1 MFKKAVF
8 LFFFLHVC
16 VCMQAKDYFVKMNGD
31 GSGSSWED
39 ALSPLDFAEKIDAGE
54 QDATFHLAEGTY
66 YPMLEFKRTIV
77 FENMYSRAYQVK
89 ANTKIIGGYPPSP
102 EKGDVS
108 NPDRFKT
115 TFSVDYQGNDIVK
128 FAKSSFG
135 NGMDSIVVTNDG
147 DNDEYIFEVVKPNLN
162 FTMYGVQLKH
172 AKHGAICAQ
181 EECAID
187 LKKCF
192 FMDNGGAGVLA
203 ENPSIKLNMDSCR
216 SYRTAFKVGLSTVY
230 APESREVTLTN
241 SVIQNSGM
249 YKNNAGGG
257 VYFAGGVVKNCLFYK
272 CCSNAAA
279 AIFSVGVSDENSYV
293 SNCTF
298 IGNRCYSQA
307 TVWFLGQSRDTL
319 VNCTMVGNLAT
330 DIPERSNF
338 VKDEQFCLVQ
348 GNYIV
353 GEPMFSMVDDP
364 DENVMIKNNVLTH
377 KATGF
382 FGELDLDDSNILL
395 DEKTAL
401 EGLGMSSSF
410 DFTVV
415 DTSLNYVPL
424 LVDVLADKSIR
435 FPRVVGTDARGV
447 ERCELT
453 CPGAYEI
460 RNCDEPQCL
469 PDTTIASPSD
479 TIYAGQM
486 FLGKT
491 YAYACRIDSIF
502 ETLQNINGCDSVV
515 MHTLIVKPDPT
526 RTEYYVKTNGNG
538 DGSSWE
544 KAMSPQSFASTLPQA
559 GDDVTFYVAEGVY
572 KPIYN
577 YLGETPF
584 PPNQATYFVQSN
596 VTINGGYSKDAKTG
610 AVADPD
616 NYKTI
621 FSGDIFGNDEAELN
635 KSIENDLS
643 ISNSI
648 VSDDAYTIFTLAQS
662 RLDIYYDDAGLIISD
677 NMTLQ
682 DNGKRKYFNINGVY
696 LDGGRLGIRS
706 INPSIHISIENTS
719 FTNFCNEPFYLTQGP
734 TSVKVT
740 NSALGKCTG
749 GFQILQADTIVFTNI
764 KISQCNAYSAARSNK
779 NQFVHLSGLEV
790 KDNISYYIEMSN
802 SLGSKSHISME
813 DCKIENNIGSS
824 GGTIYVLS
832 GKLVAKNCLF
842 KGNRCCPLYVFG
854 EEAHLENCDFI
865 ENKIQ
870 DVYDGYC
877 MFLGG
882 HFSREDANEETSL
895 LTSATLKNC
904 TFKSNECRFLCEL
917 PVGVRSTKDS
927 IIGCA
932 FEDNTIEDFMF
943 QTSDNLLF
951 IGNSTIR
958 NNIIGS
964 RGIVEKSNNLHI
976 INTQFEGNKTK
987 GIEEPA
993 KYSIRANNLYVNNS
1007 TFKNNE
1013 CDSIFFWAD
1022 TTAEFTNST
1031 IENNSA
1037 KKLVYGFSQKLDVE
1051 NCLFKENVSNLFYHK
1066 NVEQD
1071 NAIQLSFK
1079 NTDFISNQTL
1089 DNEVAME
1096 LSMNTGDKIDFSRVN
1111 FIGNSAKY
1119 ILNDKNG
1126 NTNISKCDFF
1136 NNNVVGLL
1144 TLSNM
1149 TSTVEASSFRQNK
1162 MSNGHLI
1169 YSPDVNLTLKNNTI
1183 VSNEANGGLFS
1194 VYPSAAQV
1202 YLYNNTIISNGDYAS
1217 SLVGGSLLDHAMIG
1231 NVIGEKLSNR
1241 FKENNISNN
1250 LFLKTEDVSIPD
1262 DILSNNIFTDD
1273 FSILFDGTYDSS
1285 TGLFT
1290 PELEMNED
1298 FTPVVALKTDKL
1310 SDGTSLRFPL
1320 SETTVTTD
1328 QRGVK
1333 RLNSTSMGA
1342 YEAGCPSDTTLV
1354 NDTIYEGQKF
1364 LGKIYTEVGLH
1375 NNIIENLQNINGCDS
1390 VVAHTLMVKP
1400 DSNAKSYIVTNT
1412 NDGGE
1417 GSLRYAIE
1425 YATLSEVDTFHILF
1439 DFAQSGTHVIQIGSA
1454 LSLWKRDNLI
1464 IDGSSTP
1471 DSIIIDGGNGKFD
1484 GLYVWCL
1491 KNLSINSLSI
1501 KNAKNGISVQ
1511 GSDIVNITNC
1521 RMVENST
1528 GIYIASKGVTVD
1540 NCLMSGNTE
1549 YGIERSSAT
1558 IVGCHSSNRGTI
1570 IKNCIIGL
1578 TDDQEKI
1585 YPNNVGIYLN
1595 NNSGLDTIIGNIVS
1609 GNTTNGFVI
1618 QNANNNGVTLLRNLI
1633 GVNDKYQDFGN
1644 GGSGISYIGRSQT
1657 NNGQIANANKSDAN
1671 IIGYNHDYGITSTGL
1686 VNCGVNYIGVTPD
1699 GTIIGNKKGGINAN
1713 GLTADG
1719 VVISGNE
1726 GDGIHLFYNNS
1737 SSSLYLKNS
1746 IIGGETPQKE
1756 GNKGYGISVENVD
1769 LASVTELP
1777 LIIFELENNTFGNNV
1792 KGGIYGDIKQILL
1805 SGGGSRSYL
1814 TQNIFWGESQP
1825 FAIDLGDFNKPTI
1838 EDIIDKGDEYE
1849 LVGSVQFL
1857 DGSEM
1862 PQSNKVDSTKV
1873 GIELFWNKGSK
1884 ETAYAYV
1891 GSTES
1896 DATGKWKYNLKKT
1909 DLEVTD
1915 ISFISTAIHYINY
1928 TYGINYTTFELYT
1941 SALSDPYDCEICTCA
1956 TDTIS
1961 TFDTIN
1967 VGEKF
1972 LDKVYTTV
1980 GRHDSIFETA
1990 QNQNGCDS
1998 VVMHTLIV
2006 KPDPTKK
2013 EYYVKTKRWGKG
2025 DGSSWENAMDSID
2038 FATYFPLIEDG
2049 TTFYIAEGTYK
2060 PIYNSEMKLAEIGT
2074 DVAFYVNAS
2083 FSIRGGYPA
2092 DAKTGAVSDPK
2103 NHPTIFDGDILGN
2116 DEIEE
2121 SMDNDGFM
2129 TVKKTKTE
2137 DNAIFLFNRGKRE
2150 TYDYTYDFDG
2160 VNFKNTRYVI
2170 YCRSWHNYVKIS
2182 NSEIS
2187 YNEGPLFFI
2196 PYENDALEISNSIFR
2211 KNLGQIISTSA
2222 SSNLKMDSVLF
2233 EYNQAGLIRKTAT
2246 SSGQPTHNVT
2256 LNRIYAYSNAAFDI
2270 YSMGHNFSMRNSEI
2284 KNNIGSLTLYD
2295 NSLLES
2301 NVFEN
2306 NKGIISKSGYAGLTI
2321 DKCTFIGNSAMTYLS
2336 AQKGS
2341 NETNYLSIRNSSF
2354 INTTADNYLIYAS
2367 LDSINVDST
2376 VFIDNS
2382 GAKISF
2388 SSYQFAN
2395 LSHSKYSDN
2404 KNAHLDFSGKSD
2416 GETHVNGNSF
2426 VGNNSETLFDF
2437 SSGPL
2442 VTEISNN
2449 TIVSNNCEGSFV
2461 IYFHGCSPYLY
2472 NNTIVGNNS
2481 DHPISQV
2488 AGSNNEF
2495 YGNIILGN
2503 GVGEKIQ
2510 LDYSSGIAFKNNI
2523 MPGINGTG
2531 CSQEGVANAPEN
2543 NIVSIF
2549 NSEITLCDVFKDIPN
2564 RNEEILTALF
2574 EGTYDKEKNL
2584 FTPVIQDNGGPTPTV
2599 ALKSD
2604 RLPDGTSIRFP
2615 LTETVVATDQRG
2627 VERLDSTC
2635 MGAYELTCDL
2645 IVTQIKD
2652 TIQMGNSY
2660 TFGGVERSSS
2670 ITTPGDYYFE
2680 NTLTSVMG
2688 CDSIVK
2694 LDLHV
2699 YVIDTTQTTGTIC
2712 LGSDYTLDGW
2722 NIQTTGYEPG
2732 SYTFYRSLDKENTE
2746 ELILNI
2752 VKTNSVSIEDLEVVS
2767 PFCPGGSYGRIEFA
2781 ADWEDMTESPY
2792 ITVYNGEGRTLYN
2805 EPLNNYVRFSGL
2817 PADNY
2822 QVRIAVSESN
2832 SCFKDTVFNLVMK
2845 DVDSM
2850 SAIGP
2855 DTLYT
2860 SCVEKP
2866 NASATIELFNYH
2878 PSFDLRLD
2886 GKLIKRYGRTPNC
2899 RLLDGERMGDN
2910 YKAMLQL
2917 DSMAVGK
2924 HTIRVVDY
2932 CGNGYDVFTFV
2943 VVGPDPATF
2952 EVLSLDGNLKCS
2964 GDYGSVSLR
2973 RKGSE
2978 GSMIELSS
2986 DLFKETYSFD
2996 EGVMDMK
3003 IENLPGG
3010 EYTLHITNGDKS
3022 CPDGQTETIIVK
3034 RPEPL
3039 NVDLMVNGIVCQDAV
3054 ITAYATGE
3062 NENYTYTWVKPDGQ
3076 EVTTSTNTLANV
3088 GAGKYKCVVKDS
3100 EGCSTAEGEAFVSEI
3115 ENLSELKLI
3124 SVTQDETCFGT
3135 DNAEVVVIYYD
3146 NNEHQ
3151 AVTCQLTNKNTGE
3164 VVESVTSMLYWG
3176 GFHLQKI
3183 QPGDYHISLR
3193 YGTEDCNLD
3202 LNEVTKDITIKAK
3215 AKPLVIGTP
3224 VVKNV
3229 TCLSQPNGQIDFDVT
3244 GWEKGYTAELASR
3257 SVQPVSVS
3265 ADSTAHFTFKGVSE
3279 GEYLFRVNDDCKVKD
3294 EAISIKVGAIE
3305 PYELELDPVKT
3316 SLQCARSNDGEVV
3329 LNVSGGDHGNAVL
3342 SCNSFF
3348 SQTIEQD
3355 GSIRLTN
3362 LTKGNYTVVYRSSDN
3377 TCADK
3382 ETLDF
3387 TIEAPERLEAK
3398 FSVSGLGCDDM
3409 KLTATVSGEEKPYKF
3424 HWKKNGKM
3432 NLITRRNYFPFALNM
3447 GDSIYCMIWSENGCD
3462 TIEQVIRIPKEEEMP
3477 DLTIASKAKQER
3489 CYKSND
3495 AEISVTTSISSR
3507 LLYSVPVTIGLKQSG
3522 DNDFQTVNVVTDKT
3536 ASHVF
3541 TDLAAGTYIVKA
3553 HFGTEGCSAGFVTVY
3568 DTVEVE
3574 PLHEMSTLAMEKH
3587 DRTCLNENNGY
3598 IAFTVDG
3605 WSDSH
3610 RTWTTNELSI
3620 LGQTI
3625 TFPMKRIMPYKVEG
3639 QVAYFRIDNPEENKD
3654 IKLWINDACGNN
3666 FITQPQRVNKKVS
3679 EYVVAPLLTNNKLD
3693 CNYSETGWAILAVKG
3708 GYYGGNTFY
3717 REGDE
3722 ANAVSLSAGKAISVT
3737 GLGAGIHTFHYK
3749 STEENCT
3756 DESTYQLLV
3765 APRNPLSFN
3774 TSLAGEEC
3782 KDRKIVAEVTGG
3794 NTPVEVA
3801 WYSEKSLI
3809 KKDQGDTHELQGV
3822 GAGVFHYTITD
3833 AKGCEYKSDAIPA
3846 NLYDPETD
3854 NLAISGVKAD
3864 STSCSNIEDGVVN
3877 VTYTGNDYQSD
3888 LFVILQGSAKTDTIR
3903 ADKEEGTV
3911 ALQNLASGQYN
3922 ISLRYAAAG
3931 VCPTNSNAE
3940 QSVRLFSPDKLD
3952 VSVKN
3957 HDVVCDVVHGGAV
3970 SAYIQGGTP
3979 EYTVAWYLLDETSA
3993 TPLENHKSELKDT
4006 LRGLSVKNSYFCK
4019 ITDRNGCV
4027 STSDTVT
4034 IGTQPMPDL
4043 NAITVDKIAVEDES
4057 CYHGNNGSVFVAY
4070 TNYTTNLP
4078 LKLLLYDEE
4087 GNPLTGVSDNHI
4099 DGIIETK
4106 DIAPGNYM
4114 LYLDV
4119 DFTDEG
4125 CENSLSPRL
4134 LENIHVESVKEPLS
4148 LKDISVVKP
4157 TCLTKPNGKASFVV
4171 SGWHDKDTV
4180 TLTIAGEREIYE
4192 PSEVDG
4198 ETALFNIDNLKGGDL
4213 TITVSDVCGNSVS
4226 QQPTYGGITELGLE
4240 VGLTYTNLKCSYSTN
4255 GFAEIKVNG
4264 GVKDSLYL
4272 CMFSVKNGES
4282 TARDTV
4288 MNPSGTVRFENL
4300 EPNDFRFHLYTSVKN
4315 CPDVSTVGVVVKA
4328 PEPIVFDKA
4337 IEGVVCENTRSGEI
4351 NFVPHRRG
4359 EAVKYDNKE
4368 VSNNLIDEIYFGEY
4382 DTYFP
4387 HVTSLSITGKGLSA
4401 LEMDTVMIESIS
4413 YGSFQNSG
4421 GFDYDEDDEVE
4432 EEASC
4437 EREVNGLCVAPKKD
4451 PLTSLWREKGGVYQ
4465 YPRYWVGMQS
4475 LPGTTYYVKATDD
4488 SACVFIDSFN
4498 ILPPDY
4504 KTLSID
4510 NVFYDANAA
4519 ICDAEK
4525 RRVELKVSGGWGD
4538 YQYIFLPDHE
4548 TEGSSGLADSQTY
4561 IAGDSTWYENGKGFY
4576 RSYILDPDKY
4586 TIIVMDKK
4594 GCKKEYSQKIEV
4606 RSNIMVGGRSMIDP
4620 CGSDSTN
4627 MIKVKATRSSWYAD
4641 YSPYE
4646 YQLRYED
4653 TSLGERYLAP
4663 TKTDSVIL
4671 YDVPIGKIGVF
4682 AYDKNGCSG
4691 YTNIVVKSSE
4701 SLFEFNVSTF
4711 DQSAAKCY
4719 NEPSGL
4725 LRFYVMGA
4733 NPPYRSLT
4741 LDGETLKDYELMHV
4755 DWAKNDTLFR
4765 LPDEKGFRMFDSI
4778 SIKGLL
4784 GGEHVLTIIDSL
4796 GCRKEHKFTIEQP
4809 DELTLSISASSV
4821 CPDGEEGR
4829 IVAERTTG
4837 GTSPYEYSF
4846 DQETGFTDKQFLE
4859 SKLGVERS
4867 MYVKDANGCVA
4878 KSSNTAAVDAS
4889 ISWGDVS
4896 PDVLVSSWQNF
4907 DDVLAFIDMTTYD
4920 NPGGKIKYDSA
4931 TVKPY
4936 GIEVLNNGKASDSI
4950 FFEVVDPAIY
4960 TYGIPDSVEYIL
4972 LWNNDTIW
4980 GPSWGVP
4987 TDIAAGVRSPEV
4999 YKKLKQDIDARKK
5012 KLNEGLENLI
5022 KNFKKK
5028 ENPTLAE
5035 TEKFLDDST
5044 SFALRLDSI
5053 RSEERQNCTIE
5064 MIKGHFKR
5072 LMDESVIKRMTFV
5085 RLQSSIYD
5093 LESLNDGDSLLFRY
5107 NFTHTV
5113 YLSNCDMSTDYN
5125 FSSESLYGIRV
5136 SENGFNPYKVYAKR
5150 DIIEFEVSPNPAS
5163 PNEEC
5168 SIYLVLSRKTTP
5180 AIMVHNMVGK
5190 ELQNSLNIS
5199 EPEEV
5204 KEDGEIVYRYN
5215 ITGLRLAFSAVIT
5228 VRTDRDAASKVVIV
5242 N

>member
-502 ETLQNINGCDSVV
+502 EVIQDENGCDKVIIHSLIVKPDPTKDKYYVKTQKQGKGDGSTWTNAMDGVTFARTLPDVPEGVTFHVAAGTYDIGKFQAANKAETGSAVYINNPVSIIGGYPANATGNETPKPSANKTLLTNGILQLTGYARNPAYDLVFDGLYFDLRDSEGIINTISAGAVNVVVKNCVVLPTSTCYRAAVCMIGTNSLTMENDTVYGSNCGDCVFIHCYGDCSIKNCVLLDAQGSGVNIDAADTVTIENCLISGAGTGVNTINAGANFLDVKESTIINNRLKGINSTEITHLKNNRIGIDDNGNVAGNRIGVYLSYSSNNIVEGNIIAGNDSIGLLLGSTGSTTIKGNYIGTDKNFRDLGNKWDGIYIDGDQTVTFPSSLDSANYIGFNKGHGVCLNYGRRGFDLTYNYIGVSPQGTPMPNGKYGIYMKNPTSSTKTTKGNVIGFNGEGGIFISDYSNNNITENLFFGTKGSAITKSNNVFVNLSVPSIVQAKKDGDFIRIEGTTDTSIVSTVEIFYTNGDPQTAHEFLGSTETDNTGAFTFSVPVKSLAKYGGSICFSATAIYPYSGTSYLSDPFCACFPDTTLANDTIQVGASFLGVTYTTVGVHDSIFESIQHGDDCESVVMHRLVVNPDPTRNEYYVKMERHGKGDGSSWENAMNGTDFATCLPLAPNGATFYVAEGTYKPVYDYQMRTPSDPKLATYLVKEGSNVTIQGGYPAQPEEGAVSDPSKYQAIFDGDILGNDVIDETLDEDGFPSLERTNGEDNVNTMFSPEIENILVLDGVVVKNAGSAVSGDGAYSVITLKNSSFENNGSAVKLNEEYGGEKELRIYSCSFVKNTASLFDVDGQSNIVMDSVIIEYNLNSTILNAHYNGTYTIDDTLIVDGDTTIILKIAGANLSMNRVHVTKNKGMILVDKYSVKVENSEFANNQVAYVFNLGSPRSNIYTAEISNCKFLQNKGKAILADSYVLSVDNCLFEGNKGNNLIQITGTSSLRTPNLITNSIVKENESTGSYGSLIYCSSSSNLYMHNNLFTGNVIPENSLLYCYSLDSIAVTNSTFQETDAEYLVEFVGSKKKLIEGNTITRNNTTGYLFHLQSGSTVTTFKNNTVCSNECQSSLIFSREDPSYLYNNTIVGNKLSNTSKLIDCDDYHTFVHTIGNIILGNSVPNGKTEYLAIRGGSKRNYNIMSYTETDSTNHHCHELPDESNIMSIYDLNAVNNAYPSGVLCRDFLDYASRLKYSPEEILTTLFEGTYDKETNLFTPKLMNNGGPTSTLALKTDKLPDGTSIRFPLTGTVVTTDQRGVERLDSTCMGAYEAVCLPDTTKAELPDTIYAGEEFLGVTYAYACRIDSIYETLQNINGCDSVV

-526 RTEYYVKTNGNG
+526 KFNYYVKTERHGTG

-544 KAMSPQSFASTLPQA
+544 NAMDGTDFATYLPLA
-559 GDDVTFYVAEGVY
+559 PDGATFYVAEGTY
-572 KPIYN
+572 KPKYDMNLSIPSDSSKLCY
-577 YLGETPF
+577 
-584 PPNQATYFVQSN
+584 
-596 VTINGGYSKDAKTG
+596 TINSNITIRGGYPNDATG
-610 AVADPD
+610 TNIVNEPD
-616 NYKTI
+616 KYKTE
-621 FSGDIFGNDEAELN
+621 FSGDIRSNDVVDITKDNDGQLSFLIKN
-635 KSIENDLS
+635 NSENAKYLFY
-643 ISNSI
+643 IPVHKN
-648 VSDDAYTIFTLAQS
+648 AQS
-662 RLDIYYDDAGLIISD
+662 TFDGVIFSHSDHDGIYVYGESANAFNANFDRVTFENNFGYAVYS
-677 NMTLQ
+677 TS
-682 DNGKRKYFNINGVY
+682 GKGY
-696 LDGGRLGIRS
+696 
-706 INPSIHISIENTS
+706 IHI
-719 FTNFCNEPFYLTQGP
+719 
-734 TSVKVT
+734 
-740 NSALGKCTG
+740 
-749 GFQILQADTIVFTNI
+749 
-764 KISQCNAYSAARSNK
+764 
-779 NQFVHLSGLEV
+779 
-790 KDNISYYIEMSN
+790 
-802 SLGSKSHISME
+802 
-813 DCKIENNIGSS
+813 
-824 GGTIYVLS
+824 
-832 GKLVAKNCLF
+832 
-842 KGNRCCPLYVFG
+842 NR
-854 EEAHLENCDFI
+854 
-865 ENKIQ
+865 
-870 DVYDGYC
+870 
-877 MFLGG
+877 
-882 HFSREDANEETSL
+882 
-895 LTSATLKNC
+895 
-904 TFKSNECRFLCEL
+904 
-917 PVGVRSTKDS
+917 
-927 IIGCA
+927 
-932 FEDNTIEDFMF
+932 
-943 QTSDNLLF
+943 
-951 IGNSTIR
+951 
-958 NNIIGS
+958 
-964 RGIVEKSNNLHI
+964 
-976 INTQFEGNKTK
+976 
-987 GIEEPA
+987 
-993 KYSIRANNLYVNNS
+993 S
-1007 TFKNNE
+1007 TFKNNSGGIYSYYSNVE
-1013 CDSIFFWAD
+1013 VKNSLFEGNETGDLISITHDADSDEKKCTLNIDSVSFTKNSGQIYTHGDLSVKNTTFESNTLKSSLIN
-1022 TTAEFTNST
+1022 TTASATFLNTKFTKNQIGEYGDIIGNYGDGETHIENCSFKDNVSGSNLINANNGLYVKKSFISNNQATRNIFNTYKLTLLSDT
-1031 IENNSA
+1031 IEMCKSIYIAIPCQWGCHVDSCLIRENNSSLFLA
-1037 KKLVYGFSQKLDVE
+1037 SKSSTDIFNFKLLNSKIDGNIGSGGAIKAVGDSVNIHRTIFKGNNFGDLIRVE
-1051 NCLFKENVSNLFYHK
+1051 NAIFDFGECLCDSNIVSSSFLFTNNSK
-1066 NVEQD
+1066 PNICNSTLV
-1071 NAIQLSFK
+1071 NNKVGAFLIQ
-1079 NTDFISNQTL
+1079 
-1089 DNEVAME
+1089 
-1096 LSMNTGDKIDFSRVN
+1096 
-1111 FIGNSAKY
+1111 NSAANGTGA
-1119 ILNDKNG
+1119 IL
-1126 NTNISKCDFF
+1126 T
-1136 NNNVVGLL
+1136 
-1144 TLSNM
+1144 
-1149 TSTVEASSFRQNK
+1149 
-1162 MSNGHLI
+1162 
-1169 YSPDVNLTLKNNTI
+1169 NNTI
-1183 VSNEANGGLFS
+1183 VSNECISRTIYCGVNSKTTL
-1194 VYPSAAQV
+1194 V
-1202 YLYNNTIISNGDYAS
+1202 NNTIIGNTTQ
-1217 SLVGGSLLDHAMIG
+1217 SLLSCDFSGTCKGNILYG
-1231 NVIGEKLSNR
+1231 NVTPGGIYYLDAENT
-1241 FKENNISNN
+1241 FNNIMELDTLSPSMWDKSNIISDHTYN
-1250 LFLKTEDVSIPD
+1250 EKVEKCTKFDYSTFKNYEIEIMSLFE
-1262 DILSNNIFTDD
+1262 
-1273 FSILFDGTYDSS
+1273 GTYNNE

-1290 PELEMNED
+1290 PVLEYRGG
-1298 FTPVVALKTDKL
+1298 FTPVVALK
-1310 SDGTSLRFPL
+1310 SDHLPNGTSIRFPL

-1328 QRGVK
+1328 QRGV
-1333 RLNSTSMGA
+1333 A
-1342 YEAGCPSDTTLV
+1342 
-1354 NDTIYEGQKF
+1354 
-1364 LGKIYTEVGLH
+1364 
-1375 NNIIENLQNINGCDS
+1375 
-1390 VVAHTLMVKP
+1390 
-1400 DSNAKSYIVTNT
+1400 
-1412 NDGGE
+1412 
-1417 GSLRYAIE
+1417 
-1425 YATLSEVDTFHILF
+1425 
-1439 DFAQSGTHVIQIGSA
+1439 
-1454 LSLWKRDNLI
+1454 
-1464 IDGSSTP
+1464 
-1471 DSIIIDGGNGKFD
+1471 
-1484 GLYVWCL
+1484 
-1491 KNLSINSLSI
+1491 
-1501 KNAKNGISVQ
+1501 
-1511 GSDIVNITNC
+1511 
-1521 RMVENST
+1521 
-1528 GIYIASKGVTVD
+1528 
-1540 NCLMSGNTE
+1540 
-1549 YGIERSSAT
+1549 
-1558 IVGCHSSNRGTI
+1558 
-1570 IKNCIIGL
+1570 
-1578 TDDQEKI
+1578 
-1585 YPNNVGIYLN
+1585 
-1595 NNSGLDTIIGNIVS
+1595 
-1609 GNTTNGFVI
+1609 
-1618 QNANNNGVTLLRNLI
+1618 
-1633 GVNDKYQDFGN
+1633 
-1644 GGSGISYIGRSQT
+1644 
-1657 NNGQIANANKSDAN
+1657 
-1671 IIGYNHDYGITSTGL
+1671 
-1686 VNCGVNYIGVTPD
+1686 
-1699 GTIIGNKKGGINAN
+1699 
-1713 GLTADG
+1713 
-1719 VVISGNE
+1719 
-1726 GDGIHLFYNNS
+1726 
-1737 SSSLYLKNS
+1737 
-1746 IIGGETPQKE
+1746 
-1756 GNKGYGISVENVD
+1756 
-1769 LASVTELP
+1769 
-1777 LIIFELENNTFGNNV
+1777 
-1792 KGGIYGDIKQILL
+1792 
-1805 SGGGSRSYL
+1805 
-1814 TQNIFWGESQP
+1814 
-1825 FAIDLGDFNKPTI
+1825 
-1838 EDIIDKGDEYE
+1838 
-1849 LVGSVQFL
+1849 
-1857 DGSEM
+1857 
-1862 PQSNKVDSTKV
+1862 
-1873 GIELFWNKGSK
+1873 
-1884 ETAYAYV
+1884 
-1891 GSTES
+1891 
-1896 DATGKWKYNLKKT
+1896 
-1909 DLEVTD
+1909 
-1915 ISFISTAIHYINY
+1915 
-1928 TYGINYTTFELYT
+1928 
-1941 SALSDPYDCEICTCA
+1941 
-1956 TDTIS
+1956 
-1961 TFDTIN
+1961 
-1967 VGEKF
+1967 
-1972 LDKVYTTV
+1972 
-1980 GRHDSIFETA
+1980 
-1990 QNQNGCDS
+1990 
-1998 VVMHTLIV
+1998 
-2006 KPDPTKK
+2006 
-2013 EYYVKTKRWGKG
+2013 
-2025 DGSSWENAMDSID
+2025 
-2038 FATYFPLIEDG
+2038 
-2049 TTFYIAEGTYK
+2049 
-2060 PIYNSEMKLAEIGT
+2060 
-2074 DVAFYVNAS
+2074 
-2083 FSIRGGYPA
+2083 
-2092 DAKTGAVSDPK
+2092 
-2103 NHPTIFDGDILGN
+2103 
-2116 DEIEE
+2116 
-2121 SMDNDGFM
+2121 
-2129 TVKKTKTE
+2129 
-2137 DNAIFLFNRGKRE
+2137 
-2150 TYDYTYDFDG
+2150 
-2160 VNFKNTRYVI
+2160 
-2170 YCRSWHNYVKIS
+2170 
-2182 NSEIS
+2182 
-2187 YNEGPLFFI
+2187 
-2196 PYENDALEISNSIFR
+2196 
-2211 KNLGQIISTSA
+2211 
-2222 SSNLKMDSVLF
+2222 
-2233 EYNQAGLIRKTAT
+2233 
-2246 SSGQPTHNVT
+2246 
-2256 LNRIYAYSNAAFDI
+2256 
-2270 YSMGHNFSMRNSEI
+2270 
-2284 KNNIGSLTLYD
+2284 
-2295 NSLLES
+2295 
-2301 NVFEN
+2301 
-2306 NKGIISKSGYAGLTI
+2306 
-2321 DKCTFIGNSAMTYLS
+2321 
-2336 AQKGS
+2336 
-2341 NETNYLSIRNSSF
+2341 
-2354 INTTADNYLIYAS
+2354 
-2367 LDSINVDST
+2367 
-2376 VFIDNS
+2376 
-2382 GAKISF
+2382 
-2388 SSYQFAN
+2388 
-2395 LSHSKYSDN
+2395 
-2404 KNAHLDFSGKSD
+2404 
-2416 GETHVNGNSF
+2416 
-2426 VGNNSETLFDF
+2426 
-2437 SSGPL
+2437 
-2442 VTEISNN
+2442 
-2449 TIVSNNCEGSFV
+2449 
-2461 IYFHGCSPYLY
+2461 
-2472 NNTIVGNNS
+2472 
-2481 DHPISQV
+2481 
-2488 AGSNNEF
+2488 
-2495 YGNIILGN
+2495 
-2503 GVGEKIQ
+2503 
-2510 LDYSSGIAFKNNI
+2510 
-2523 MPGINGTG
+2523 
-2531 CSQEGVANAPEN
+2531 
-2543 NIVSIF
+2543 
-2549 NSEITLCDVFKDIPN
+2549 
-2564 RNEEILTALF
+2564 
-2574 EGTYDKEKNL
+2574 
-2584 FTPVIQDNGGPTPTV
+2584 
-2599 ALKSD
+2599 
-2604 RLPDGTSIRFP
+2604 
-2615 LTETVVATDQRG
+2615 
-2627 VERLDSTC
+2627 RLDSTC

-3022 CPDGQTETIIVK
+3022 CPDGQTETITIK
-3034 RPEPL
+3034 RPQPL

-3062 NENYTYTWVKPDGQ
+3062 NENYTYTWIKPDGQ
-3076 EVTTSTNTLANV
+3076 EITTSSNTLANV
-3088 GAGKYKCVVKDS
+3088 GAGRYKCVVKDS

-3202 LNEVTKDITIKAK
+3202 LKEVTRDITIKAK

-3244 GWEKGYTAELASR
+3244 GWEKGYTAEFVSK

-3265 ADSTAHFTFKGVSE
+3265 ADSTAHFTFKGVSK

-3294 EAISIKVGAIE
+3294 EAITIKVDAIE
-3305 PYELELDPVKT
+3305 PYELDMEPVKT

-3342 SCNSFF
+3342 SCNSIL
-3348 SQTIEQD
+3348 SETIEQD
-3355 GSIRLTN
+3355 GPIRLTN
-3362 LTKGNYTVVYRSSDN
+3362 LTKGNYTVVYKSLDN
-3377 TCADK
+3377 TCPDK

-3387 TIEAPERLEAK
+3387 TIEAPELLKAK

-3409 KLTATVSGEEKPYKF
+3409 KLTATVSGEEKPYMF
-3424 HWKKNGKM
+3424 HWIKNGKTS
-3432 NLITRRNYFPFALNM
+3432 LITHRNHFPFLLKM
-3447 GDSIYCMIWSENGCD
+3447 GDTIHCTIWSENRCD
-3462 TIEQVIRIPKEEEMP
+3462 TIQQVICIPKEEEMP
-3477 DLTIASKAKQER
+3477 NLAIVSKAKQER
-3489 CYKSND
+3489 CYGGND
-3495 AEISVTTSISSR
+3495 AEISVTTTIAQR
-3507 LLYSVPVTIGLKQSG
+3507 LTYSVPVTIGLKLKG
-3522 DNDFQTVNVVTDKT
+3522 DENFKTVNVVTDKT

-3541 TDLAAGTYIVKA
+3541 SDLAPGTYIVKS
-3553 HFGTEGCSAGFVTVY
+3553 HFGTEGCSAGFITVY

-3809 KKDQGDTHELQGV
+3809 KKDQGDTHELQSV